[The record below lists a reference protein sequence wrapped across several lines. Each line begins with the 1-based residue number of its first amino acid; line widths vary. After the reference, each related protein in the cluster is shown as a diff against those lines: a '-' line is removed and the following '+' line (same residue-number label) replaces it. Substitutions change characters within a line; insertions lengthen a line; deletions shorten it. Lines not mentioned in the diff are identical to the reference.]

1 MNIRAATTFLSITN
15 PRPGQPS
22 RIPTSD
28 PAHDALTDLNR
39 TATLFV
45 TKAKADVAAIVISH
59 KGGSGV
65 QAVGTVTEIDQVLAT
80 KNSTAKGQKLL
91 PPTIS
96 RPSSHNRFGLD
107 WLKAFLKAGPL
118 TPANHA
124 HQLQTLCNIY
134 VDANT
139 VDEKRAVLTELR
151 HFTLLQCQP
160 KIQQRLTISLHPRCR
175 EKFLGLFRDG
185 AITRA
190 ELSKNFLPNPFFKKV
205 RKAKRNDSLPP
216 LMKEVTGYT
225 FNLDSFGGVI
235 LDKTSIFHYHEFV
248 AFFMNRLDDQLSL
261 LANYRDTMKNK
272 KGMAVLGD
280 LLHRSDSFHIYIHQP
295 SIASF
300 LKRASYDSFSFFM
313 PQDIRNN
320 LEDEGVLFSRE
331 AVHDDP
337 VRCFLKWLGLVV
349 QWTEAT
355 FILTK
360 TLKQKVSIMF
370 VDNPANSNTKMQ
382 ACLDDLLHWVLDD
395 SDDFERIKKAIQAKA
410 AQKVEEDEAWLALT
424 VENWDKWGDKFTGKV
439 HCETLLAFLKALEYD
454 KVDALLEPAYK
465 ADFQKLLAELQ
476 GTKNMMGV
484 SKACCLM
491 CEGYIG
497 YIQPDLKVQ
506 GTTGKIFPWPLPELE
521 VDEVVV
527 EHVLSDLKKL
537 VWRLLFD
544 LDVFAIDR
552 RLSGSDDGEDEL
564 DVDLGS
570 LA

>member
-1 MNIRAATTFLSITN
+1 M
-15 PRPGQPS
+15 
-22 RIPTSD
+22 
-28 PAHDALTDLNR
+28 
-39 TATLFV
+39 
-45 TKAKADVAAIVISH
+45 
-59 KGGSGV
+59 
-65 QAVGTVTEIDQVLAT
+65 ID
-80 KNSTAKGQKLL
+80 
-91 PPTIS
+91 
-96 RPSSHNRFGLD
+96 
-107 WLKAFLKAGPL
+107 
-118 TPANHA
+118 
-124 HQLQTLCNIY
+124 
-134 VDANT
+134 
-139 VDEKRAVLTELR
+139 
-151 HFTLLQCQP
+151 
-160 KIQQRLTISLHPRCR
+160 
-175 EKFLGLFRDG
+175 
-185 AITRA
+185 
-190 ELSKNFLPNPFFKKV
+190 
-205 RKAKRNDSLPP
+205 PP

-225 FNLDSFGGVI
+225 FNLDSLGVI

-272 KGMAVLGD
+272 KVGFVEAEKGAKDVLKKINQGW
-280 LLHRSDSFHIYIHQP
+280 LYWEIFYTELRFVL
-295 SIASF
+295 F
-300 LKRASYDSFSFFM
+300 LYA
-313 PQDIRNN
+313 PDIRNN

-506 GTTGKIFPWPLPELE
+506 GTTGKIFPWPSPN
-521 VDEVVV
+521 
-527 EHVLSDLKKL
+527 
-537 VWRLLFD
+537 
-544 LDVFAIDR
+544 
-552 RLSGSDDGEDEL
+552 
-564 DVDLGS
+564 
-570 LA
+570 